1 MQNKVIG
8 TQYAITIEEIENML
22 RDDLKKCDEK
32 TEMICTALSSSSQVP
47 LSSCSSSS
55 SSIDREGNVSTCFA
69 LISAFVHSRR
79 HFVSA

>member
-8 TQYAITIEEIENML
+8 TQYAITITEIENMF
-22 RDDLKKCDEK
+22 RDDYDLKKCDEK

-55 SSIDREGNVSTCFA
+55 IDREGNVSTCFA

-79 HFVSA
+79 RFVSA

>member
-8 TQYAITIEEIENML
+8 TQYAITIIEIENML
-22 RDDLKKCDEK
+22 RDDHDLKKCDEK

-47 LSSCSSSS
+47 LGSC

-79 HFVSA
+79 RFVSA